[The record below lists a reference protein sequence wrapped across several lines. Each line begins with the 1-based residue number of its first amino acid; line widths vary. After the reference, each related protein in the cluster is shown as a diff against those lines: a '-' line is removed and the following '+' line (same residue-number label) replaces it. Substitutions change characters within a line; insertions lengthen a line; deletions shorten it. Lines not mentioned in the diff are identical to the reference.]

1 MKEIILEPL
10 INIFLNKL
18 NVLIWNLVGHN
29 LVYKLSITIFDPLK
43 FKKKKKK
50 FRISSKL
57 TNIFFFS
64 FFGQMY
70 LLWFD
75 TIAI

>member
-1 MKEIILEPL
+1 MKEMILEPL

-43 FKKKKKK
+43 FKKKKKI
-50 FRISSKL
+50 RISSKL
-57 TNIFFFS
+57 TIFFF
-64 FFGQMY
+64 FIFWTNVPLMV
-70 LLWFD
+70 
-75 TIAI
+75 

>member
-1 MKEIILEPL
+1 MKEMILEPL

-29 LVYKLSITIFDPLK
+29 LVYKLSITIFDPLT
-43 FKKKKKK
+43 FKKKLKKN

-57 TNIFFFS
+57 TIFFF
-64 FFGQMY
+64 F
-70 LLWFD
+70 
-75 TIAI
+75 

>member
-1 MKEIILEPL
+1 MKEMILEPL

-43 FKKKKKK
+43 FKIF

-57 TNIFFFS
+57 TIYIYIFFIFWTNVPL
-64 FFGQMY
+64 MV
-70 LLWFD
+70 
-75 TIAI
+75 

>member
-1 MKEIILEPL
+1 MKEMILEPL

-43 FKKKKKK
+43 FKKKIKKK
-50 FRISSKL
+50 F
-57 TNIFFFS
+57 
-64 FFGQMY
+64 
-70 LLWFD
+70 
-75 TIAI
+75 

>member
-1 MKEIILEPL
+1 MKEMILEPL

-43 FKKKKKK
+43 FKNF

-57 TNIFFFS
+57 TIFFFFHFLDKCTS
-64 FFGQMY
+64 YGLTQ
-70 LLWFD
+70 
-75 TIAI
+75 